1 MSAPEYRLPKISIIT
16 CTLNSSA
23 HLDASI
29 ASVLAQ
35 DYPNIE
41 YIFVDGGSTD
51 KTLNT
56 IRSISREVILIENV
70 SGGIARAMNAGIA
83 AASGS
88 IIAHLHSDDYYI
100 HAKVLSRVAAEI
112 FKSEASWL
120 FGRCLSDINGKRIVE
135 GHAIPAY
142 SYRRLLKG
150 NFIPHPATFVTRT
163 LFDRVGVFD
172 ESIKYAM
179 DYDLWL
185 RLAKVSFPIQLD
197 EHLAAFRWHAGSLT
211 SANRL
216 ASLRD
221 DFDVR
226 MRHASKTP
234 LSRIF
239 HAAHYF
245 VRRRRL
251 IKAIAKTG
259 SYS

>member
-1 MSAPEYRLPKISIIT
+1 MHLSLDTDATGHAVADRPRVQGFRL
-16 CTLNSSA
+16 
-23 HLDASI
+23 
-29 ASVLAQ
+29 VLA
-35 DYPNIE
+35 
-41 YIFVDGGSTD
+41 
-51 KTLNT
+51 
-56 IRSISREVILIENV
+56 
-70 SGGIARAMNAGIA
+70 
-83 AASGS
+83 
-88 IIAHLHSDDYYI
+88 
-100 HAKVLSRVAAEI
+100 
-112 FKSEASWL
+112 
-120 FGRCLSDINGKRIVE
+120 
-135 GHAIPAY
+135 
-142 SYRRLLKG
+142 RRLL
-150 NFIPHPATFVTRT
+150 
-163 LFDRVGVFD
+163 
-172 ESIKYAM
+172 
-179 DYDLWL
+179 
-185 RLAKVSFPIQLD
+185 FPIQLD